1 MFFHDEDSAEMLNAI
16 PKYDLLKLEGAAVKN
31 EKNYITDCTHFE
43 MSDRKGELVHF
54 TEAIEVRKL
63 RELGQAQIDRY
74 AKQFPSL
81 TEVEFN
87 SENTNTKAAKNDTFE
102 ASRNDIVYQI
112 ESQSQPAPASS
123 RAKRKLSSCL
133 WCVRTFTGDS
143 NFKKHINENH

>member
-1 MFFHDEDSAEMLNAI
+1 MFFHDEDSAEMLNEI

-43 MSDRKGELVHF
+43 TSDRKGELVHF

-63 RELGQAQIDRY
+63 WVLGQAKIDRY
-74 AKQFPSL
+74 AKQFPNL
-81 TEVEFN
+81 TELEFN

-102 ASRNDIVYQI
+102 ALRNDIVYQI

-123 RAKRKLSSCL
+123 RAKRKLSSCP
-133 WCVRTFTGDS
+133 WCVRSFTDDS
-143 NFKKHINENH
+143 NFKKHINEDH

>member
-1 MFFHDEDSAEMLNAI
+1 M
-16 PKYDLLKLEGAAVKN
+16 
-31 EKNYITDCTHFE
+31 
-43 MSDRKGELVHF
+43 
-54 TEAIEVRKL
+54 RKL

-102 ASRNDIVYQI
+102 APRNDIEYQI

-123 RAKRKLSSCL
+123 RAKRKLQGAPG
-133 WCVRTFTGDS
+133 V
-143 NFKKHINENH
+143 

>member
-1 MFFHDEDSAEMLNAI
+1 
-16 PKYDLLKLEGAAVKN
+16 
-31 EKNYITDCTHFE
+31 

-54 TEAIEVRKL
+54 SEAIEVRKL
-63 RELGQAQIDRY
+63 WVLGQAQIDRY
-74 AKQFPSL
+74 AKQFPNL
-81 TEVEFN
+81 TELEFN

-102 ASRNDIVYQI
+102 APRNDIVYQI

-123 RAKRKLSSCL
+123 RAKRKLSRCP